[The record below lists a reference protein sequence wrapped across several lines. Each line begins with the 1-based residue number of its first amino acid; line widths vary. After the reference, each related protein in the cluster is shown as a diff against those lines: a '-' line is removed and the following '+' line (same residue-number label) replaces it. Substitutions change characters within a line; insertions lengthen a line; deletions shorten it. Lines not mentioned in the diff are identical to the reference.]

1 MANVFI
7 RYSYSNGRSII
18 EGDSVISLP
27 SNPSIGDAKTYLAA
41 ALSLGS
47 GSVEEN
53 SLFIKDMEN
62 AELSGGG
69 GGGSILDILTQ
80 TISTPGASFINA
92 SLAGKG
98 IHAIIWNGLT
108 ITTGF
113 SLSITTVTFSDGTT
127 FDAGDVIKIIIY

>member
-62 AELSGGG
+62 ADLTASSGSSSLNIISHTIASA
-69 GGGSILDILTQ
+69 GS
-80 TISTPGASFINA
+80 SFTEA
-92 SLAGKG
+92 GLAGKG
-98 IHAIIWNGLT
+98 IHAIIYNGLA
-108 ITTGF
+108 ITAGF
-113 SLSITTVTFSDGTT
+113 SLSVTTVTFSDGTS
-127 FDAGDVIKIIIY
+127 FAGGEEIKILIY